1 MGIKG
6 SNPKGGLIPNILG
19 LDVGIN
25 TSGKVSAENKSE
37 QGLDETTS
45 LNRQHDAEQHSNN
58 LIKAASN
65 EVWAKEHSIDTGY
78 SDSVR
83 ESYEEQQRLEQQA
96 SISKQRVDDWHQAK
110 SLLES
115 QGASSSRDMYQ
126 EVVDG
131 IKQQGIDGRTA
142 HKMADQRTPTA
153 QKVWQK
159 LQNEDHYVQN
169 LVSTISSQRAQTSGV
184 EADKQLDLFTKQHDQ
199 QVNQDNVGQ
208 KVKEHAANQGLD
220 VNNFADNIKEKKDV
234 LEQKHQEMTTENAA
248 RYVEVKNTNEKEA
261 SRLQDLADKYEED
274 RIGKGKV
281 AKLAAGGLDIITG
294 GKAGSN
300 IGGPDKTISPY
311 DPRAQAEITPAEHE
325 GRQTAINT
333 LQGDP
338 LNVPGT
344 TAISVEALTSKNQA
358 PDIINEA
365 VKVDA
370 ASVEQ
375 VEQQKANNNL
385 TKEK

>member
-1 MGIKG
+1 
-6 SNPKGGLIPNILG
+6 
-19 LDVGIN
+19 
-25 TSGKVSAENKSE
+25 
-37 QGLDETTS
+37 
-45 LNRQHDAEQHSNN
+45 
-58 LIKAASN
+58 
-65 EVWAKEHSIDTGY
+65 
-78 SDSVR
+78 
-83 ESYEEQQRLEQQA
+83 
-96 SISKQRVDDWHQAK
+96 
-110 SLLES
+110 
-115 QGASSSRDMYQ
+115 MYQ

-131 IKQQGIDGRTA
+131 IKQQGFDGRTA

-159 LQNEDHYVQN
+159 LQNEDPYVKN

-220 VNNFADNIKEKKDV
+220 VDNFADNIKEKKDV

-248 RYVEVKNTNEKEA
+248 QYVEVKNTNEKEA
-261 SRLQDLADKYEED
+261 SRLQDLADKYEKD
-274 RIGKGKV
+274 RIGKGMLGK
-281 AKLAAGGLDIITG
+281 KLGIASHYLSLGTEDAQ
-294 GKAGSN
+294 
-300 IGGPDKTISPY
+300 IGGPDKTLSPY
-311 DPRAQAEITPAEHE
+311 DPRAQAEITPAEQE

-344 TAISVEALTSKNQA
+344 TEIPVEALTSKNQA

-370 ASVEQ
+370 APVEQ

-385 TKEK
+385 AKESK